1 MTATFIRCQIL
12 NNLSTS
18 KEVANLG
25 ISDRCQE
32 KSPVL
37 PGEAVT
43 SIQAQGP
50 RIGSESDMF
59 LVPFAQAG
67 NPGYCEV
74 QHLVAEQFKGEFNQ
88 LQDAVNESKG
98 TVVLVSEGYGEKSL
112 VLPCD
117 VSESLRRE
125 SVPPKDVV
133 CKLLDISSL
142 RAPAPED
149 RKWIRCLM
157 RAAKD
162 FDRTDVVNFLREIAP
177 AGTTGPFLEESLSV
191 LKIPIKRR
199 TDLAV
204 RLCGGDEWKIV
215 ADKLGFEDAY
225 IRCFDQRFKNPVD
238 LILQH
243 CKLNVGQ
250 LYDLLV
256 EFPPEIRARGPLAL
270 EAYNN
275 ALAEGQTCVKRVP
288 LMFVGQDRSGKTSL
302 KKSLKG
308 ICFNPDEDSTVG
320 IDVDNYHFKVT
331 TEIWMTGKK
340 DQDEIVDENL
350 ISFEHNAA
358 RWIADKL
365 MAEENVADVTG
376 TGITKSEHYDDFEET
391 DTLEGRYPSETTS
404 YTDPSESPR
413 NPAYAHPSHGEPPLT
428 NKEEHDL
435 TPTKYGEDI
444 INRTSRKVPEFEDIA
459 KLIQQILQDDLEDD
473 REDIHSIMWD
483 FAGQSVYY
491 VTHPIFLTR
500 RAIYFLVYDLS
511 RNPSDKAIPL
521 VRQGVYREIE
531 DKSNLKTNMDYLVF
545 WMSSLASLVEPNN
558 PPYVSPEM
566 EKKLCVLPGKAVASI
581 QPQGP
586 SVGCESDMLPVP
598 FAQGGKPGYCQVQP
612 LVAEH
617 FEGEFNQLQ
626 DAVHESKGTVVL
638 VSGGYGE
645 KSLVLPC
652 DVSQSL
658 QSESVPPEDVVCKL
672 LDLPSLKAP
681 APEDRKWIRCLM
693 RDAKDCDRTDVVTFL
708 RKNAPAGTTGGDE
721 WKIVADKLG
730 FEDAYIRCFD
740 QRFKNPV
747 DLILQHCKLDVGQ
760 LYDVLVECEFPA
772 LADLL

>member
-1 MTATFIRCQIL
+1 M
-12 NNLSTS
+12 
-18 KEVANLG
+18 
-25 ISDRCQE
+25 
-32 KSPVL
+32 
-37 PGEAVT
+37 
-43 SIQAQGP
+43 
-50 RIGSESDMF
+50 
-59 LVPFAQAG
+59 
-67 NPGYCEV
+67 Y
-74 QHLVAEQFKGEFNQ
+74 LVACKRTKFKAFMITRDSTEDTCGVGCQ
-88 LQDAVNESKG
+88 
-98 TVVLVSEGYGEKSL
+98 TV
-112 VLPCD
+112 
-117 VSESLRRE
+117 
-125 SVPPKDVV
+125 
-133 CKLLDISSL
+133 
-142 RAPAPED
+142 
-149 RKWIRCLM
+149 
-157 RAAKD
+157 
-162 FDRTDVVNFLREIAP
+162 
-177 AGTTGPFLEESLSV
+177 
-191 LKIPIKRR
+191 
-199 TDLAV
+199 
-204 RLCGGDEWKIV
+204 
-215 ADKLGFEDAY
+215 
-225 IRCFDQRFKNPVD
+225 
-238 LILQH
+238 
-243 CKLNVGQ
+243 
-250 LYDLLV
+250 
-256 EFPPEIRARGPLAL
+256 PPEIRARGPLAL

-566 EKKLCVLPGKAVASI
+566 EVLPKKLPAVFLVCTHADKPYCNRNSSALAREIFGYLKTKPYGAQLFDVFCVDNTKSGTESECQEIMRNQSRSFRVIALKYHSLLLTTHFIYQQVVTGQRYERPNLKGISDGCQKKLCVLPGKAVASI

-708 RKNAPAGTTGGDE
+708 RKNAPAGTTGCSYFQCCFSFTNEHNSSTYHVTDFSGGDE